1 MSSSSAATAEE
12 EERRPSTRSPAS
24 TNPSTIPSPS
34 TSSPTLHILLDAGYG
49 IPRETRPRQEKIYAI
64 SKQISNFLTW
74 QLEESSRKQHPNNLQ
89 ISPVTVFGFGKD
101 KTMKNEIMKRLKIL
115 LKDTTTATTTTT
127 NTTADEENNEGGC
140 QDDSNDEENNAAAAA
155 AYVSDTVS
163 DSAGLSIPGLPKHL
177 SFARDDDEEHTTEL
191 LNDAVY
197 LSPDAPTGLNPCGAP
212 PQKVIVGLLIDRR
225 VQLNRSLQRSE
236 KLNLEAKHWP
246 LLDTLV
252 LKSNDDEQEE
262 EKLHFHKNEPLNVDT
277 ILEALQQWDWNC
289 KISGGEVVLD
299 GDDTPF
305 INASFQA
312 FRHHAERHPSRPI
325 HR

>member
-1 MSSSSAATAEE
+1 MSASLAATAEE
-12 EERRPSTRSPAS
+12 EERRPSPSPSPALTHSSTPTPS
-24 TNPSTIPSPS
+24 TNPL

-101 KTMKNEIMKRLKIL
+101 NTMKNEIMKRLKIL
-115 LKDTTTATTTTT
+115 LKETVTATTTTSK
-127 NTTADEENNEGGC
+127 NTTVNEENNDEGC
-140 QDDSNDEENNAAAAA
+140 CKDDSNDEENN
-155 AYVSDTVS
+155 D
-163 DSAGLSIPGLPKHL
+163 GLPRHL
-177 SFARDDDEEHTTEL
+177 SFSNDDDNEEEHTKML
-191 LNDAVY
+191 LNDAIY
-197 LSPDAPTGLNPCGAP
+197 LSPDAPTALNPCGSP
-212 PQKVIVGLLIDRR
+212 PTKVIVGLLIDRR

-246 LLDTLV
+246 LLDTLI
-252 LKSNDDEQEE
+252 LRSSNDEANQHEQQQMR
-262 EKLHFHKNEPLNVDT
+262 FHKNEPLNVDT

-289 KISGGEVVLD
+289 KISKSKGGEVVLD

-305 INASFQA
+305 INASLQA
-312 FRHHAERHPSRPI
+312 FRHHTERHPSRPI